1 MTNPCPACGEP
12 IGPDDGFCEACG
24 AELAPAAVSSGAA
37 DGALECPLCAA
48 AGRPP
53 AGVSPEGYCEFCG
66 RKVPSGRD
74 REELNVGPA
83 AGVTDRGLR
92 HARNEDAM
100 ALAATRV
107 SGQPVALAVVCDG
120 VSSSPRPDEASLSAV
135 RAAAG
140 SLLSA
145 VRAGDDPAA
154 ASAAAVQ
161 AAATAVGALA
171 SPAGA
176 PAATYASAVV
186 DGTGVTVCW
195 LGDSRVYW
203 LSADLSSSR
212 RLTTDDSLVEELVAA
227 GRATVEEAMASP
239 QAHVIT
245 RWLGADLPEPE
256 PHVARFEPPDQGVVL
271 LCSDGLWNYQPAA
284 TELAAMALPAALTD
298 PLAAAAALVK
308 FAVDAGGADN
318 ITTVLMP
325 FPLAWPETSPRS
337 ER

>member
-1 MTNPCPACGEP
+1 MTNPCPGCGEP
-12 IGPDDGFCEACG
+12 IGPDDGFCEVCG
-24 AELAPAAVSSGAA
+24 AELAPAAVSSGTA

-48 AGRPP
+48 DGRPP

-74 REELNVGPA
+74 REELDVGLA

-107 SGQPVALAVVCDG
+107 SGHPVALAVVCDG

-154 ASAAAVQ
+154 ASAAAVR
-161 AAATAVGALA
+161 AAGRAVGALA
-171 SPAGA
+171 GPGGA

-186 DGTGVTVCW
+186 DGAGVTVCW

-203 LSADLSSSR
+203 LAADVSGSR
-212 RLTTDDSLVEELVAA
+212 CLTTDDSLAEELVAT
-227 GRATVEEAMASP
+227 GPTVDEAMTSP

-271 LCSDGLWNYQPAA
+271 LCSDGLWNYQPEA

-325 FPLAWPETSPRS
+325 FPPAWPETSPRS